1 MVFYNQIIWQRMK
14 IAVLSPFNPYRGGI
28 AQFGGELVAE
38 LRKNNEVMACNYS
51 MLYPS
56 LLFPGSTQYV
66 SEEEV
71 DVKLNQVRLLNSM
84 NPFSYL
90 VTAKAINEFQP
101 AVFVSCYWMSFF
113 APALGLVAKSVS
125 KEVQKVGLIHNLIPH
140 EPKFYDKSLTKFYL
154 NQHDSFVVLSEEV
167 KEDVISL
174 KPEAEVEVL
183 FHPVYTQ
190 FGSLPEKEMT
200 LSKLG
205 APKNKKMLLF
215 FGLIRAYK
223 GLDQLLKAM
232 VYLSDEYHLMIV
244 GECYGDFDEY
254 TDLIKVHNLESRIS
268 IVNRFIPE
276 KEVADYFAVADLC
289 VLPYK
294 SATQSG
300 VTAVAHNFGVPVL
313 ATNVGGLNE
322 SILHMQ
328 NGILVE
334 KENPKAIAEGINLY
348 FNKSLKLPFRDMII
362 NTNNQKTWE
371 VFTAKFQS
379 FCKR

>member
-1 MVFYNQIIWQRMK
+1 MK
-14 IAVLSPFNPYRGGI
+14 IAIVSPLNPYRGGI
-28 AQFGGELVAE
+28 AQFGGELIAE
-38 LRKNNEVMACNYS
+38 LRKKNQLMACNYS
-51 MLYPS
+51 MLYPPI
-56 LLFPGSTQYV
+56 LFPGSTQFV
-66 SEEEV
+66 SEEEIEGN
-71 DVKLNQVRLLNSM
+71 LNQVRLLNSI
-84 NPFSYL
+84 NPISFFS
-90 VTAKAINEFQP
+90 TAKAINKFQP
-101 AVFVSCYWMSFF
+101 SVFVSCYWMSFF
-113 APALGLVAKSVS
+113 APALGLVANRVS
-125 KEVQKVGLIHNLIPH
+125 KDVKKVGLIHNLIPH

-154 NQHDSFVVLSEEV
+154 KQHDSFVVLSEEV
-167 KEDVISL
+167 KHDLLKL
-174 KPEAEVEVL
+174 KPNAEVEVL

-190 FGSLPEKEMT
+190 FGSLPDKQGT
-200 LSKLG
+200 LNKLG
-205 APKNKKMLLF
+205 LPNNKKMILF

-223 GLDQLLKAM
+223 GLDQLLRAM
-232 VYLSDEYHLMIV
+232 DYLSEEYHLLIV
-244 GECYGDFDEY
+244 GECYGDFKEY
-254 TDLIKVHNLESRIS
+254 ADLIKIYNLESRVS

-334 KENPKAIAEGINLY
+334 KENPKAIADGINLY
-348 FNKSLKLPFRDMII
+348 FNQSLKMPFSELIM

-371 VFTAKFQS
+371 VFAKKFQS
-379 FCKR
+379 FCER

>member
-1 MVFYNQIIWQRMK
+1 MK

-28 AQFGGELVAE
+28 AQFGGEFVAE
-38 LRKNNEVMACNYS
+38 LCKSSEVMACNYS

-56 LLFPGSTQYV
+56 FLFPGSTQYV
-66 SEEEV
+66 LEEEV

-84 NPFSYL
+84 NPISYL
-90 VTAKAINEFQP
+90 ATAKAINEFQP

-113 APALGLVAKSVS
+113 APALGVVAQRVS
-125 KEVQKVGLIHNLIPH
+125 NKVKKVGLIHNLIPH

-167 KEDVISL
+167 KEDLLAL

-183 FHPVYTQ
+183 FHPVYSQ
-190 FGSLPEKEMT
+190 FGSLPDKEHA
-200 LSKLG
+200 LNKIGL
-205 APKNKKMLLF
+205 PKNKKILLF

-254 TDLIKVHNLESRIS
+254 TDLINVHNLESRIS

-328 NGILVE
+328 NGMLVE
-334 KENPKAIAEGINLY
+334 KENPQAIAEGIKLY
-348 FNKSLKLPFRDMII
+348 FNQGLKQSFSETIM
-362 NTNNQKTWE
+362 NTNNQKTWGE
-371 VFTAKFQS
+371 FAAKFQL
-379 FCKR
+379 FCAR